1 VTAREWPPAAA
12 SDGDTVPGMP
22 VDVVVRRRLTDEEI
36 PALAAMWEDAHRRWG
51 PRAADLRAR
60 LPGHAALDGFVAV
73 VARSGEDP
81 VGLAYG
87 YRGERG
93 RWWSTQMERAL
104 APRQRREWLSEWFEV
119 VEIAVRP
126 DHQGRGIGSRV
137 HDRLLEEAGWPR
149 ALLTA
154 RADDPDVRAFYERR
168 GWRAVKVGVRLGG
181 GEQTWALYGR
191 PAGAR
196 AASASSSAPR

>member
-1 VTAREWPPAAA
+1 MTAPERPSARAGG
-12 SDGDTVPGMP
+12 DGTVRGMP
-22 VDVVVRRRLTDEEI
+22 VDVVVRRRLAEGEI
-36 PALAAMWEDAHRRWG
+36 AALATMWEDAHRRWG

-60 LPGHAALDGFVAV
+60 LPGHAALEGFVAV
-73 VARSGEDP
+73 VARSGDDP

-93 RWWSTQMERAL
+93 RWWSTQIERAL
-104 APRQRREWLSEWFEV
+104 GPSQRREWLDEWFEV

-137 HDRLLEEAGWPR
+137 HDRLLAEAGWPR

-154 RADDPDVRAFYERR
+154 RADDPNVRGFYERR
-168 GWRAVKVGVRLGG
+168 GWRAVEVGVRLGG
-181 GEQTWALYGR
+181 GDQAWALYGR

>member
-1 VTAREWPPAAA
+1 MTAQARR
-12 SDGDTVPGMP
+12 DGTVPGVP
-22 VDVVVRRRLTDEEI
+22 VDVVVRRRLTDAEI
-36 PALAAMWEDAHRRWG
+36 AALATMWEDAHRRWG

-60 LPGHAALDGFVAV
+60 LPGHATLEGFVAV
-73 VARSGEDP
+73 VARSGDEP

-87 YRGERG
+87 YRGEPG
-93 RWWSTQMERAL
+93 RWWSTQIERAL
-104 APRQRREWLSEWFEV
+104 ARPERREWLDDWFEV

-126 DHQGRGIGSRV
+126 DHQGQGIGSRV
-137 HDRLLEEAGWPR
+137 HDRLLEEARWPR

-154 RADDPDVRAFYERR
+154 RADDPDVRGFYERR
-168 GWRAVKVGVRLGG
+168 GWQAVKVGIRLGG
-181 GEQTWALYGR
+181 GDQTWVLYGR

>member
-1 VTAREWPPAAA
+1 MSA
-12 SDGDTVPGMP
+12 
-22 VDVVVRRRLTDEEI
+22 VDVEVRRTLADGEI
-36 PALAAMWEDAHRRWG
+36 AALAAMWEDAHRRWG

-60 LPGHAALDGFVAV
+60 LPGHAVVDGFVAV
-73 VARSGEDP
+73 VARSGADP

-87 YRGERG
+87 YNGETG
-93 RWWSTQMERAL
+93 RWWSTQIERAL
-104 APRQRREWLSEWFEV
+104 ARGERREWLGEWFEV

-126 DHQGRGIGSRV
+126 DHQGQGIGSRV
-137 HDRLLEEAGWPR
+137 HDRLLAEAGWPR

-154 RADDPDVRAFYERR
+154 RADDPDVRGFYERR
-168 GWRAVKVGVRLGG
+168 GWRAVKTGIRLGG
-181 GEQTWALYGR
+181 GEQAWVLYGR

>member
-36 PALAAMWEDAHRRWG
+36 PALAAMWEDAHRRWA
-51 PRAADLRAR
+51 PRAADPRAR
-60 LPGHAALDGFVAV
+60 LPAHAALDGFVAV

-104 APRQRREWLSEWFEV
+104 APRQRREWLGEWFEV

-181 GEQTWALYGR
+181 GDQAWALYGR

-196 AASASSSAPR
+196 AASASSSVPR

>member
-1 VTAREWPPAAA
+1 MRARRRPSAALRSA
-12 SDGDTVPGMP
+12 GMP
-22 VDVVVRRRLTDEEI
+22 VDVVVRRRLADREI
-36 PALAAMWEDAHRRWG
+36 SGIAAMWEAAHQRWG
-51 PRAADLRAR
+51 PRAADLQAR
-60 LPGHAALDGFVAV
+60 LPGHAGLEGFVAV
-73 VARSGEDP
+73 VARTGGDP

-93 RWWSTQMERAL
+93 RWWSTQIERSLSPAE
-104 APRQRREWLSEWFEV
+104 QREWLDEWFEV

-126 DHQGRGIGSRV
+126 DHQGRGIGSDV
-137 HDRLLEEAGWPR
+137 HDRLLEEAGRPR

-168 GWRAVKVGVRLGG
+168 GWQPVKVGVRLGAG
-181 GEQTWALYGR
+181 DQTWVLYGR

-196 AASASSSAPR
+196 GASAS

>member
-1 VTAREWPPAAA
+1 MTARERPRGAARR
-12 SDGDTVPGMP
+12 DDTVPGMP
-22 VDVVVRRRLTDEEI
+22 VDIVVRRRMSDGEI
-36 PALAAMWEDAHRRWG
+36 PALAEMWEDAHRRWG

-60 LPGHAALDGFVAV
+60 LPGHAGLEGFVAV
-73 VARSGEDP
+73 VARAGEDP

-93 RWWSTQMERAL
+93 RWWSTQIERGLTAS
-104 APRQRREWLSEWFEV
+104 QRREWLGDWFEV

-126 DHQGRGIGSRV
+126 DHQGQGIGSRV
-137 HDRLLEEAGWPR
+137 HDRLLAEAGWPR

-154 RADDPDVRAFYERR
+154 RADDPDVRGFYERR
-168 GWRAVKVGVRLGG
+168 GWRPVKVGVRLGG
-181 GEQTWALYGR
+181 GEQAWVLYGR